1 MFVLNNYRLGK
12 IVTYFP
18 KFETDLEKLS
28 SIKLHIR
35 RQFDP
40 DHVADSEIADGGY
53 VCTPYLHN
61 ESSSKLK
68 EILEN
73 SAYID
78 DMYFATATFSED
90 GNAYFPSHNNT
101 YLLAR
106 FRDRHNTLEEVNK
119 YKQERPTFVF
129 SRYTEFF
136 ERFNDQK
143 LNLVSVYY
151 LDHGHSESDLSD
163 LALIVAKRS
172 RVRRAECGTLYMSS
186 TETPKFTFPYV
197 DNLVIFEVSS
207 GNTHQS
213 DNKYCEKTRKEVAR
227 KGIRMTNLLN
237 LSVIEKIK

>member
-1 MFVLNNYRLGK
+1 MSG
-12 IVTYFP
+12 
-18 KFETDLEKLS
+18 S
-28 SIKLHIR
+28 G
-35 RQFDP
+35 
-40 DHVADSEIADGGY
+40 VAEGGY
-53 VCTPYLHN
+53 VCAPYLHN

-68 EILEN
+68 ESLEN

-78 DMYFATATFSED
+78 DMYFVTATFSED

-106 FRDRHNTLEEVNK
+106 FRDQQPILDEVNK

-136 ERFNDQK
+136 ERFSDQK
-143 LNLVSVYY
+143 LNLISVYY
-151 LDHGHSESDLSD
+151 LDYGHSESDLSD
-163 LALIVAKRS
+163 LALIVAKRN

-186 TETPKFTFPYV
+186 TESPKFTFPYV
-197 DNLVIFEVSS
+197 DNLVVFEVSS

-227 KGIRMTNLLN
+227 KGIRLTNLLN

>member
-1 MFVLNNYRLGK
+1 MSGSGLV
-12 IVTYFP
+12 
-18 KFETDLEKLS
+18 E
-28 SIKLHIR
+28 
-35 RQFDP
+35 
-40 DHVADSEIADGGY
+40 GGY
-53 VCTPYLHN
+53 VCAPYLHN
-61 ESSSKLK
+61 ELSSKMK
-68 EILEN
+68 ESLEN

-78 DMYFATATFSED
+78 DMYFVTATFSED

-106 FRDRHNTLEEVNK
+106 FRDQQPILEEVSK

-129 SRYTEFF
+129 SRYAEFF

-151 LDHGHSESDLSD
+151 LDYGHSESDLSD
-163 LALIVAKRS
+163 LALIVAKRN
-172 RVRRAECGTLYMSS
+172 RVRRAECGTLHMSS
-186 TETPKFTFPYV
+186 TESPKFTFPYV
-197 DNLVIFEVSS
+197 DNLVVFEVSS

-227 KGIRMTNLLN
+227 KGIRLTNLLS

>member
-1 MFVLNNYRLGK
+1 MSGS
-12 IVTYFP
+12 
-18 KFETDLEKLS
+18 E
-28 SIKLHIR
+28 
-35 RQFDP
+35 
-40 DHVADSEIADGGY
+40 VAEGGY
-53 VCTPYLHN
+53 VCAPYLHN

-68 EILEN
+68 ESLEN

-78 DMYFATATFSED
+78 DMYFVTATFSED

-106 FRDRHNTLEEVNK
+106 FRDQQPILKEVNK

-136 ERFNDQK
+136 ERFSDQK

-151 LDHGHSESDLSD
+151 LDYGHSESDLSD
-163 LALIVAKRS
+163 LALIVAKRN
-172 RVRRAECGTLYMSS
+172 RVRRAECGTLHMSS
-186 TETPKFTFPYV
+186 TESPKFTFPYV
-197 DNLVIFEVSS
+197 DNLVVFEVSS

-227 KGIRMTNLLN
+227 KGIRLTNLLN